1 MKLTRDDHALLTAAV
16 ERAEQKTSAEL
27 VVSVQPGS
35 GGLLDVAAACGAIA
49 AALALFGVMFSE
61 VEFDPLHVGPIVFGA
76 GWIAFAVVAFFVP
89 PALLAPARTRR
100 QVDDAAHA
108 AFSRHGVY
116 RTQDR
121 TGILVFYSL
130 RERAGRILVDAGV
143 AHAVPA
149 DVRDEWRARLHDCRS
164 AAELVALLD
173 EIGER
178 AGQLMPR
185 GSDDVDE
192 LGNGV
197 AVSA

>member
-27 VVSVQPGS
+27 VVSVQPGTV
-35 GGLLDVAAACGAIA
+35 GLLDVAAGCGGVA
-49 AALALFGVMFSE
+49 AALALAAVMYSD

-89 PALLAPARTRR
+89 PALLAPARTRQ

-130 RERAGRILVDAGV
+130 RERTGRILVDAGV
-143 AHAVPA
+143 ARAVPE
-149 DVRDEWRARLHDCRS
+149 DVRDEWRSRLHACRTGHDL
-164 AAELVALLD
+164 ATLVE

-178 AGQLMPR
+178 AGQFLPR
-185 GSDDVDE
+185 RDDDVDE
-192 LGNGV
+192 LENGV